1 VKYFAQ
7 TIFISERPLS
17 KTESTNK
24 HHSKSSDL
32 CVFVKMS
39 SEIGPLVG
47 LGVDVLFALVFYSW
61 YKRTNKTADEL
72 KVRL

>member
-1 VKYFAQ
+1 
-7 TIFISERPLS
+7 
-17 KTESTNK
+17 
-24 HHSKSSDL
+24 
-32 CVFVKMS
+32 MS